1 MTPLAAKKEA
11 LAPRKKD
18 PKELGLGDCVDCN
31 LCVQVCPTGIDI
43 RNGLQ
48 YECINCGACIDAC
61 DETMDKMNYPKG
73 LIAYTTEHSLEGKP
87 TKVIRAKLYGYL
99 AVTAI
104 MCGAFIYQIAARLPL
119 ELNIE
124 RDRKAL
130 YRETTEGLI
139 ENTFTLQILNKGQ
152 QDTVYLIAVDGN

>member
-1 MTPLAAKKEA
+1 
-11 LAPRKKD
+11 
-18 PKELGLGDCVDCN
+18 
-31 LCVQVCPTGIDI
+31 
-43 RNGLQ
+43 
-48 YECINCGACIDAC
+48 
-61 DETMDKMNYPKG
+61 
-73 LIAYTTEHSLEGKP
+73 
-87 TKVIRAKLYGYL
+87 
-99 AVTAI
+99 

-152 QDTVYLIAVDGN
+152 QDTVYLIAVDGIDNYEYIGDKQVLVKSGEAIRTPISIAIDPYDLKKPITDMKIVITTEDGEYSVEEETRFFKGR